1 MQKLVENFIRTTN
14 AFDVDGA
21 LSLFAVDAVID
32 DVSVGDAFVGTEG
45 VRRYL
50 ERYFVGYKTHS
61 ELLSLESPDE
71 FNAVV
76 RLDFTGDFG
85 HEIGILKIALD
96 AKGLIA
102 RIDADLE

>member
-1 MQKLVENFIRTTN
+1 MQKLVENFIRTTI

-21 LSLFAVDAVID
+21 LSLFATDAVID
-32 DVSVGDAFVGTEG
+32 DVSVGDAFVGTDG

-50 ERYFVGYKTHS
+50 ERFFVGYNTRS
-61 ELLSLESPDE
+61 DLLSLENLDE

-85 HEIGILKIALD
+85 HEIGTLKIA
-96 AKGLIA
+96 ANSAGLIE